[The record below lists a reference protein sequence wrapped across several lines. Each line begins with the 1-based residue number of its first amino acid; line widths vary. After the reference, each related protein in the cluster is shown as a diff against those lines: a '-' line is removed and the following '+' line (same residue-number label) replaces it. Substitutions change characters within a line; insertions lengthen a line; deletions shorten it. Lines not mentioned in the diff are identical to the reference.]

1 MTSQKQTGQILI
13 TMCNIYILLSIL
25 LNYLQRMPNNVELER
40 HDGAVFWGMG
50 SQLSRAVADIEAG
63 GSVLAFL
70 QAALQVASLE
80 LPGRG
85 CRASPRRG

>member
-1 MTSQKQTGQILI
+1 
-13 TMCNIYILLSIL
+13 
-25 LNYLQRMPNNVELER
+25 MPNNVELER

-70 QAALQVASLE
+70 QAALQVASLDGVVVPLHGE
-80 LPGRG
+80 DQFPEWVEPQQMVILFITV
-85 CRASPRRG
+85 ATV